1 MSTRHLLK
9 SVGRLVLGAVVAVT
23 SASCGGELLRTGR
36 APVYLVVTNIAG
48 INGAK
53 NNAEE
58 ASLHSDVLTI
68 VDMTIDG
75 KQVRVP
81 TIFDD
86 GGKATIRAE
95 AKNQSACACELT
107 AISAVTLTRYRVN
120 FRRSDGRNTPGVDVP
135 YGFDG
140 GLGVTVSPGQ
150 EADVAFMLV
159 RHQNKAEPPLR
170 NMVGAG
176 GQIFVSTIA
185 EVTFYGRDQNGNEV
199 MVTANMD
206 VQFGD
211 FGDEQ

>member
-1 MSTRHLLK
+1 MSTRHIL
-9 SVGRLVLGAVVAVT
+9 STVARLVLGAVVAIA
-23 SASCGGELLRTGR
+23 SASCGGEMLRTGR
-36 APVYLVVTNIAG
+36 APVFLVVTNIAG
-48 INGAK
+48 VNGAK

-58 ASLHSDVLTI
+58 SFLHSDVLTY
-68 VDMTIDG
+68 VEVSVDG

-86 GGKATIRAE
+86 GGVATIRAE
-95 AKNQSACACELT
+95 AKNQSVET
-107 AISAVTLTRYRVN
+107 APINAVTLTRYRVN

-140 GLGVTVSPGQ
+140 GLGVTVPPGG
-150 EADVAFMLV
+150 ESSVNFMLV

-170 NMVGAG
+170 NLVGAG
-176 GQIFVSTIA
+176 GLVFVSAIA

-199 MVTANMD
+199 MVTANLD